1 MLQTLSYIYQTESH
15 TVTNKELEEEGEK
28 LIHC

>member
-15 TVTNKELEEEGEK
+15 TVTNKELEEEEK